1 MHLPSI
7 CLNKSF
13 TDNSFLMMVLLM
25 GFYMESIFFFD
36 RIFIQNVFCVVVL
49 MIMTS
54 SIKTNILLPE
64 LFDSLSKQFVMT
76 G

>member
-1 MHLPSI
+1 
-7 CLNKSF
+7 
-13 TDNSFLMMVLLM
+13 MVLLM